1 MGRAIP
7 VRNSPDTWWRP
18 VEIPEQSWPTT
29 PRLTASGGW
38 PQPFPQLAADLI
50 AMERRL
56 VDLLEVI
63 RGQVYHPAFG

>member
-1 MGRAIP
+1 
-7 VRNSPDTWWRP
+7 
-18 VEIPEQSWPTT
+18 
-29 PRLTASGGW
+29 
-38 PQPFPQLAADLI
+38 LAADLI